1 MAVKLEICI
10 SFNEDLNKHHVEY
23 STAFTSCST
32 HEERQI
38 LTELRTKLLC
48 EMDNEYVSNR
58 YVN

>member
-1 MAVKLEICI
+1 MAVKLEILI

-38 LTELRTKLLC
+38 LTELRTKLLGS
-48 EMDNEYVSNR
+48 MDNEYISNR

>member
-1 MAVKLEICI
+1 MAVKLEIFI

-38 LTELRTKLLC
+38 LTELRTKLLS
-48 EMDNEYVSNR
+48 EMDNQYVGN
-58 YVN
+58 YIN

>member
-1 MAVKLEICI
+1 MAVKLEILI

-38 LTELRTKLLC
+38 LTELRTKLLS
-48 EMDNEYVSNR
+48 EMDNEYVGNR

>member
-1 MAVKLEICI
+1 MAVKLEIFI

-38 LTELRTKLLC
+38 LAELRTKLLS
-48 EMDNEYVSNR
+48 EMDNQYVGN
-58 YVN
+58 YIN

>member
-1 MAVKLEICI
+1 MAVKLEIFI

-38 LTELRTKLLC
+38 LTELRTKLLG
-48 EMDNEYVSNR
+48 EMDNEYAGNR

>member
-1 MAVKLEICI
+1 MAVKLEIFI

-38 LTELRTKLLC
+38 LTELRTKLLAS
-48 EMDNEYVSNR
+48 MDNEYVGNR

>member
-1 MAVKLEICI
+1 MAVKLEIFI

-38 LTELRTKLLC
+38 LTELRTKLLA
-48 EMDNEYVSNR
+48 EMDNQYVGN
-58 YVN
+58 YIN